1 LAVLLDII
9 GNTPVVELKRINS
22 KPEVKLFA
30 KLEFYNPGGSVKDRI
45 AKYMIEE
52 AEREGRISPD
62 TKILEATS
70 GNTGIGLAM
79 IARLKGYSV
88 TLLMPESM
96 SIERRKILQALGA
109 EILLTPAEEG
119 MNGAIKRAK
128 ELAENP
134 NFYWVDQ
141 FENKANVKAHYETTG
156 KEIIE
161 QVGKVDV
168 FVAGIGT
175 GGTISGVGRR
185 LKERFSQVKVVG
197 AEPRSGSKI
206 QGLRCLDD
214 YVPPILD
221 FTVIDEIV
229 RVEDEEA
236 FKCTRELA
244 RREGL
249 FVGASSGAA
258 LSVALREVKK
268 ISRGVVVTVF
278 PDAGFKYL
286 STDLYNS
293 QNL

>member
-1 LAVLLDII
+1 MGTLLDII
-9 GNTPVVELKRINS
+9 GNTPVVELKKINL
-22 KPEVKLFA
+22 KPQVKLFA

-52 AEREGRISPD
+52 AEKEEKISSA

-96 SIERRKILQALGA
+96 SIERRKILYALGA

-119 MNGAIKRAK
+119 MNGAIERAK
-128 ELAENP
+128 ELAEKP
-134 NFYWVDQ
+134 DFFWVDQ
-141 FENKANVKAHYETTG
+141 FENEANVKAHYETTG
-156 KEIIE
+156 KEIVE

-185 LKERFSQVKVVG
+185 LKEKFSQVRVVG
-197 AEPRSGSKI
+197 AEPSSGSKI

-221 FTVIDEIV
+221 FSVIDEIV
-229 RVEDEEA
+229 KVDDEEA
-236 FKCTRELA
+236 FEYTRELA
-244 RREGL
+244 RKEGL

-258 LSVALREVKK
+258 LSVAIKEANK
-268 ISRGVVVTVF
+268 ISKGVIVTVF